1 MYVNSQ
7 FSRVFLRLSLA
18 GCSSASETDS
28 PLRVSIEFVRLDSG
42 FNTLLQQSPMRLTA
56 ITNQADLE
64 QIWPSIST
72 LPTPVLGDST
82 IVIAELG
89 TQSGTG
95 PEIMVES
102 IVENT
107 SFIEV
112 FVTSFFGGPGC
123 TEDSALSTPFDAVQ
137 FESIRQP
144 IMFRERMEIVRC
156 DAS

>member
-7 FSRVFLRLSLA
+7 FSRVFLLLFLA
-18 GCSSASETDS
+18 GCSSDSETDS

-112 FVTSFFGGPGC
+112 FVISFFGGPGG
-123 TEDSALSTPFDAVQ
+123 TEDSALPIPFDAVQ

-144 IMFRERMEIVRC
+144 IVFRERMEIVRC